1 MEKIYQKTIGRHLVQ
16 PISLFVSH
24 QKSGGI
30 ALGISVLIALIL
42 ANSPISEDY
51 FHFFENTFGFNING
65 ETYFDFT
72 LHHWI
77 NDGLMSIFFFVV
89 GLELKHE
96 FISGELSNPR
106 NTILPIGAALGGMLV
121 PAILYL
127 AFNHGTPAAGGWGI
141 PMATD
146 IAFALA
152 VLYVLGNRVPAA
164 AKVFLTTLAVADDLG
179 AVVVIALFYT
189 SNIYFWSLGTGVLL
203 LSIMFVANKMGV
215 KNMLFYGLVGI
226 GGVWTMFLLS
236 GVHATIAAVLAA
248 FMIPADAAIDEPTFL
263 QKLCNL
269 ASKFRDAKSNDVR
282 TLEDDQLH
290 LLQEIQVVSK
300 RAVPPSQWL
309 EHYLAPIVTF
319 IIMPIFALANAGI
332 SFQGVDFGHL
342 FGSPV
347 LWGIFAG
354 LMGGKVLGIMGA
366 TFLLTKAKLATIPES
381 LTTRQLLGLSFL
393 ASIGFT
399 MSIFISTLAFQQPDL
414 LMEAKVGIFMASLV
428 GGVVGFFLLKK

>member
-65 ETYFDFT
+65 KTYFDFT

-354 LMGGKVLGIMGA
+354 LVGGKVLGIMGT

-381 LTTRQLLGLSFL
+381 LTKRQLLGLSFL